1 MPDSLKAGLLSIAA
15 VIVFAVGMWAGG
27 TIAYNNS
34 AATIGGTR
42 VPTVHCTED
51 SVISWTGVD
60 TLDCVHI
67 EAVR

>member
-1 MPDSLKAGLLSIAA
+1 MPDSMKAGLVSIL
-15 VIVFAVGMWAGG
+15 VVVTFAVGLMLGSQ
-27 TIAYNNS
+27 IASQNA

-42 VPTVHCTED
+42 VPTVHCTKD
-51 SVISWTGVD
+51 AVISWVDID

>member
-1 MPDSLKAGLLSIAA
+1 MPRQIAAGLASILV
-15 VIVFAVGMWAGG
+15 VIAFVVGMLAG
-27 TIAYNNS
+27 TQISSQNT
-34 AATIGGTR
+34 ATIGGTR

-51 SVISWTGVD
+51 AVISWTGID